1 MRRSRSLRRIKCSI
15 WIRFIEYCRAAVLE
29 DPSHR
34 AAREVVA
41 RANSDPAAILGEPTR
56 AGATPLH
63 KSDTLAVL
71 NVVWGK
77 RDDDHAA

>member
-1 MRRSRSLRRIKCSI
+1 MRRIKCSI

-29 DPSHR
+29 DSSHR

-41 RANSDPAAILGEPTR
+41 RANSDPAAILAVLGEPTR